1 MKGCCKKLLRNSE
14 NNQEESR
21 IGFEV
26 LKSGCVK
33 VFIDL
38 PDGSRHWVE
47 GRLGVI
53 EYPSK
58 RNATRVVKR
67 VLAKKVEKDC
77 EGLN

>member
-1 MKGCCKKLLRNSE
+1 MKGCCKKLLRSSDQ
-14 NNQEESR
+14 NQEESR
-21 IGFEV
+21 IGFDV
-26 LKSGCVK
+26 LDSGHVK

-38 PDGSRHWVE
+38 PDGSKHWVE

-58 RNATRVVKR
+58 RNATRVLKR